1 MDHVNVGGIRSNK
14 THCMDVSR
22 LTTRWTNNWLHDCGS
37 LTVVIWRNKVFLM
50 ALLVSLLSRSLRCVT
65 KLESARTI
73 GEATIVIHECP
84 NVQLVYQL
92 CAMVVW
98 YLTS

>member
-1 MDHVNVGGIRSNK
+1 
-14 THCMDVSR
+14 
-22 LTTRWTNNWLHDCGS
+22 
-37 LTVVIWRNKVFLM
+37 M

-65 KLESARTI
+65 KLESARTS

-92 CAMVVW
+92 CATVVW
-98 YLTS
+98 